1 MEAVGDAESSSS
13 VRARVAL
20 GVALDCAAL
29 DSAQP
34 QALRAAQRQEALA
47 MLSEAAAMDP
57 SNADAHYALG
67 VLQVPVGLAQMFQEP
82 NL

>member
-1 MEAVGDAESSSS
+1 MEAAGNAEGSLA

-34 QALRAAQRQEALA
+34 QGARAAQRQEALQT
-47 MLSEAAAMDP
+47 LSEAAAMDP
-57 SNADAHYALG
+57 ANADAHYALG
-67 VLQVPVGLAQMFQEP
+67 VLQVTAAAVISG
-82 NL
+82 